1 MKGEGMSASEG
12 AESTTQ
18 PTASPRAYRAR
29 RGDGKLLRGEILAAA
44 SELLALTRSS
54 NDVSMRAIAN
64 RVGVSTPAI
73 YRHFKDKEDLMQA
86 VGAEALVDLTSM
98 MRESAQESPTQA
110 DPLLACGLAYVAFAA
125 QRPEH
130 YRLALKCQPQSE
142 PRDPD
147 DGRGTAIL
155 SVIQPHIHDY
165 LAARSIPTSDLESL
179 AVALFATAH
188 GTALLVTNTP
198 QLGWEAV
205 PDLVER
211 TLCTVVNGFCDT
223 GSSPLH
229 DL

>member
-1 MKGEGMSASEG
+1 MSASEG
-12 AESTTQ
+12 AESATQ
-18 PTASPRAYRAR
+18 PTALPRAYRAR

-44 SELLALTRSS
+44 SDLLAVARSS

-73 YRHFKDKEDLMQA
+73 YMHFKDKEDLMQA

-98 MRESAQESPTQA
+98 MRDNARVSPTQT
-110 DPLLACGLAYVAFAA
+110 DPLLACGLAYVTFAV

-130 YRLALKCQPQSE
+130 YRLALKCQPQSD
-142 PRDPD
+142 PRDPV
-147 DGRGTAIL
+147 DGRDASVL
-155 SVIQPHIHDY
+155 SVIQPYIHDH

-188 GTALLVTNTP
+188 GTALLLTNTP
-198 QLGWEAV
+198 QLGRGAV
-205 PDLVER
+205 ADVVER
-211 TLCTVVNGFCDT
+211 NLCTVVKGFCDA
-223 GSSPLH
+223 GSSRVR